1 MGNDEWREETR
12 QTHRV
17 GYYCPVMTEETL
29 VTMLRHYAMQNK
41 FFREIKIMSDL
52 TFMWNLKKL
61 NPKAEF

>member
-17 GYYCPVMTEETL
+17 GYYPLMREETL
-29 VTMLRHYAMQNK
+29 GTMVRHYAMQNK

-52 TFMWNLKKL
+52 TCMWNPKKL